1 MLNKCLSN
9 LEAEWPGFSKEEIES
24 WKDLKE
30 ASGREESKTEGSRKR
45 ESKAEILSGK
55 PNR

>member
-30 ASGREESKTEGSRKR
+30 ASGREESK
-45 ESKAEILSGK
+45 
-55 PNR
+55 NRRLKKKGI